1 MKLNFKKILL
11 WFDSNLL
18 PCLAVIL
25 LFLIPLWPKIPL
37 ADLLP
42 GYIVRLRLEDLLVF
56 FTFIIYLIWSFRG
69 KINWHLPTWQLVFAN
84 IILGAMSI
92 LAGLFIVNTIP
103 LQPVHFGKSILHWAR
118 YIEYFFLAFVFFSS
132 LQTQKQFKTILIS
145 IMIVVAAISLYGAGQ
160 KYLYWPLW
168 STMNR
173 EFSKGVR
180 LYLTP
185 HARVQSTFGG
195 HYDFAAYLVLM
206 LPFTLIVAW
215 HAPKKWQRILGW
227 SVHTLGL
234 WSLIVSAARTSIIAY
249 FVALTVLFTLD
260 IVFRQLKKRQKVGL
274 WLGKQFLYYCLVGVI
289 VLNFGQDM
297 IERFSQ
303 SLNSIEIIKNNYQK
317 FLGFQE
323 KMRLTLGLDK
333 IKPPENSVAV
343 VVDVNG
349 NNSASSNVL
358 TPTDSQPETNRPAD
372 VYVDVPDIKY
382 TTNSAGETIAYEATR
397 TWSRNAELYGLSMAI
412 RLDTLWPNA
421 IKALMRN
428 PLLGSG
434 YGTINKGEL
443 LNLFTE
449 ADSTDNN
456 YLRTLGETGLLGF
469 ISFYGVIIIALIAA
483 CQRLQKPLDLSDYYN
498 YAFIAS
504 LVGILINALYI
515 DVFAA
520 SKVAFALWM
529 LIGIFW
535 ALPNLKKPALNEK
548 KL

>member
-1 MKLNFKKILL
+1 MKLIFKKTLL
-11 WFDSNLL
+11 WLDNNILF
-18 PCLAVIL
+18 CLATL
-25 LFLIPLWPKIPL
+25 LIFLVPLWPKIPL

-42 GYIVRLRLEDLLVF
+42 GYIVRLRLEDVVVL
-56 FTFIIYLIWSFRG
+56 FTFIIFVIWSFRG
-69 KINWHLPTWQLVFAN
+69 KVNWQLPTWQLIFAN

-92 LAGLFIVNTIP
+92 LAGMFIINTIP
-103 LQPVHFGKSILHWAR
+103 VQPVHLAKAILHWAR
-118 YIEYFFLAFVFFSS
+118 YIEYFFLAFLFFSS
-132 LQTQKQFKTILIS
+132 LQNQKQFKIILSSFLVIITS
-145 IMIVVAAISLYGAGQ
+145 ISLYGAGQ

-173 EFSKGVR
+173 EFSKGIR

-215 HAPKKWQRILGW
+215 HAPKKWQRVAAWL
-227 SVHTLGL
+227 VHILGL

-249 FVALTVLFTLD
+249 FVGLTVLFALD
-260 IVFRQLKKRQKVGL
+260 IIFRQLQKKQKIGL
-274 WLGKQFLYYCLVGVI
+274 WLGKQILYYCLVGIIVI
-289 VLNFGQDM
+289 NFGQDM

-303 SLNSIEIIKNNYQK
+303 SLNSIEIVKNSYQK

-323 KMRLTLGLDK
+323 NIRLTLGLDK

-343 VVDVNG
+343 IVDATG
-349 NNSASSNVL
+349 NNSVESNVL
-358 TPTDSQPETNRPAD
+358 TPTDSQPEPNRPAD
-372 VYVDVPDIKY
+372 VYIDVPDIKY

-469 ISFYGVIIIALIAA
+469 ISFYGVIIIALLAA
-483 CQRLQKPLDLSDYYN
+483 CRRLQKPTSLKDYYN
-498 YAFIAS
+498 YAFIAA
-504 LVGILINALYI
+504 LVGILINGLYI

-520 SKVAFALWM
+520 SKVAFTLWM
-529 LIGIFW
+529 LTGIFW
-535 ALPNLKKPALNEK
+535 ALPNLKKPIANEK